1 MARTVKVMSIH
12 EFKELMSTE
21 KIVIKQ
27 SQKGSFYALD
37 EAGLRIASVSEDAI
51 SALNEKKSLVVLQL
65 EDFGESWYLI
75 TKAADNPDNTI
86 AEL

>member
-1 MARTVKVMSIH
+1 MARTVKVMSIQ
-12 EFKELMSTE
+12 EFKELMGTE
-21 KIVIKQ
+21 KIIVKQ
-27 SQKGSFYALD
+27 SQRGSFYALD

>member
-1 MARTVKVMSIH
+1 MARTIRVLSIQ

-21 KIVIKQ
+21 KIIIKQ
-27 SQKGSFYALD
+27 SKKGNFYATD

-51 SALNEKKSLVVLQL
+51 SALTEKKPLVVLHL
-65 EDFGESWYLI
+65 EDFGEFWYLI
-75 TKAADNPDNTI
+75 AKAADNPDNTV

>member
-12 EFKELMSTE
+12 EFKELMGTK

-27 SQKGSFYALD
+27 SQKGSFYAVD
-37 EAGLRIASVSEDAI
+37 ETGLRIASVSEDAI
-51 SALNEKKSLVVLQL
+51 SALAEKKPLVVLHL

-75 TKAADNPDNTI
+75 TKAADNPDNNV